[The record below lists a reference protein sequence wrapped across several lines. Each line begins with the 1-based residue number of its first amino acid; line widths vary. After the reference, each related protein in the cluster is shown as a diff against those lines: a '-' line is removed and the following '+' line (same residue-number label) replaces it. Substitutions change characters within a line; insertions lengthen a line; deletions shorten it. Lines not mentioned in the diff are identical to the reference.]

1 MVFSENIIRQNIA
14 QEKKPPMLP
23 AEEYLAQNIPGDSR
37 NFSRNILDH
46 YMYIIELRS
55 VDDKTYL
62 PSTG

>member
-37 NFSRNILDH
+37 NFFEEYFGSLHVYNRTEISR
-46 YMYIIELRS
+46 R
-55 VDDKTYL
+55 
-62 PSTG
+62 